1 MNKRK
6 KTLQAFYCFACQRA
20 RRVCIPC
27 ADLHSEFL
35 WPCVYLHAQP
45 SPVWT
50 AEGRLGEGGGIHQ
63 EEAAP
68 GVAAVLLRPQCLAVQ
83 EESRYARTNARL
95 HSGSGTELLL
105 TYPIC
110 PVLSCQHSNSVKV
123 EAIDSNELI

>member
-1 MNKRK
+1 MPES
-6 KTLQAFYCFACQRA
+6 KT
-20 RRVCIPC
+20 RVCIPC

-105 TYPIC
+105 DLSTMSSLIMSAFKIC
-110 PVLSCQHSNSVKV
+110 KSRSY
-123 EAIDSNELI
+123 